1 MNIICKLQNVSCLFY
16 FSYAVSVVAVNSAV
30 GITVS
35 VASAVFRGRIPTTV
49 SVDQAAVDQA
59 AVAAAVVTNSL
70 EYLIAAE
77 PAVVAAQPEV
87 VAFADHVVE
96 AAAVGAEAAAVAGA
110 AVGAD
115 VEALAIEAAV
125 GGNLKLLLWRY
136 SRGKLLLWRQIY

>member
-30 GITVS
+30 GIAVS
-35 VASAVFRGRIPTTV
+35 VASAVFRIPTTV
-49 SVDQAAVDQA
+49 SVDQA

-87 VAFADHVVE
+87 VAFADHEVE
-96 AAAVGAEAAAVAGA
+96 A
-110 AVGAD
+110 
-115 VEALAIEAAV
+115 
-125 GGNLKLLLWRY
+125 
-136 SRGKLLLWRQIY
+136 SCCCRG